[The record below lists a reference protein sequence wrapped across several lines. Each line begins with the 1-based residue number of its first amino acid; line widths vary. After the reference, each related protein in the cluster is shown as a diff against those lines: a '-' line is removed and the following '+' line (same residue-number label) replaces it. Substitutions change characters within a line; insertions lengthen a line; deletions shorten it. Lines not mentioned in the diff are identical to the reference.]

1 MGNVRDEGRLSAF
14 FEILSSELSVF
25 QTSKPSKRAA
35 VDRQLQRMRKRALFD
50 RPQLATVALEKFK
63 ATNELVRSTAIRLD
77 ADIIANAR
85 EFILSSLERYTST
98 IDEES
103 VQMPMYEPF
112 LFDNWRFG
120 PGASNGV
127 RGTHTAEKIGQDMTC
142 TALSKPLVRKLRRLN
157 TYFRLIDGA
166 SECGV
171 AVVDG
176 SRMTT
181 VPKNEDTVRTI
192 AIEPSGNMA
201 LQLAAGRYLEN
212 TLRYVGLDISTQQ
225 PKNKALAMAGSIDG
239 SFATIDLSSASD
251 MISPELVRLLFPP
264 CWYSLFVA
272 LRSATT
278 ELPSGEIVRLHMMST
293 MGNGFTFPLMTFL
306 FSALLYAFRCRSS
319 GPRLFIDWTTAC
331 VFGDDIIVKNTEYT
345 GFVGVL
351 EASGFIVNNEKS
363 YSAGPFRESCG
374 GDYYEGVDIT
384 PFYVKSLSSDSEV
397 YVAINQLLEWS
408 GKLLLAPVNTLS
420 YLLSL
425 LTKVFLVP
433 EWYNPDQG
441 LLTARCSVRF
451 SYLSI
456 EHVPRRRASD
466 IYDMPLAVGGYVEQ
480 SASHLIYTPR
490 SARTKV
496 RVRRSRLP
504 NGFLDGRC
512 PDRRAGDVSNW
523 VTVLLDLVL

>member
-1 MGNVRDEGRLSAF
+1 MGIVRDEDRLSVF
-14 FEILSSELSVF
+14 FKILSSELSDF
-25 QTSKPSKRAA
+25 QTSGPKRAA
-35 VDRQLQRMRKRALFD
+35 VDRQLTRMRKRALFD
-50 RPQLATVALEKFK
+50 RPQLATTALEKFK
-63 ATNELVRSTAIRLD
+63 AINEQVRSTAIRLD
-77 ADIIANAR
+77 SDIVSNAK
-85 EFILSSLERYTST
+85 EFILSSLERYTT
-98 IDEES
+98 TLDEES

-112 LFDNWRFG
+112 LYDNWRFG

-142 TALSKPLVRKLRRLN
+142 TVLSKPLVRKLRSLN

-171 AVVDG
+171 ALVDG

-212 TLRYVGLDISTQQ
+212 TLRYVGLDISCQQ
-225 PKNKALAMAGSIDG
+225 PKNKALALIGSIDG

-272 LRSATT
+272 LRSHST
-278 ELPSGEIVRLHMMST
+278 ELPTGEVVQLHMMST

-306 FSALLYAFRCRSS
+306 FAALLYAYRCRNG
-319 GPRLFIDWTTAC
+319 GPRLFVDWGCAC
-331 VFGDDIIVKNTEYT
+331 VFGDDIIVKAHEYD
-345 GFVGVL
+345 GFVDILG
-351 EASGFIVNNEKS
+351 AAGFVVNADKS

-374 GDYYEGVDIT
+374 GDYFEGVDIT
-384 PFYVKSLSSDSEV
+384 PFYVKSLSNDSEV

-408 GKLLLAPVNTLS
+408 GKLSLAPV
-420 YLLSL
+420 LSL
-425 LTKVFLVP
+425 LYLKSLVRKVLLVP
-433 EWYNPDQG
+433 EWCNPDQG
-441 LLTARCSVRF
+441 LLTSRCPARY
-451 SYLSI
+451 SYLSV
-456 EHVPRRRASD
+456 ERVPRRRASD

-480 SASHLIYTPR
+480 SASHLFYTPR
-490 SARTKV
+490 SARIKV

-504 NGFLDGRC
+504 NGYLDGWCADKRTS
-512 PDRRAGDVSNW
+512 DVSCW
-523 VTVLLDLVL
+523 IGLLVDLTM